1 MRTFQYCAFLFTFL
15 FLFVGAA
22 QAIEKGI
29 PAPKIPNDALGI
41 FVTDGSPVHDV
52 GNVRIHA
59 PNWGEFGS
67 LPGSGLYNNAPS
79 MEWPKGSS
87 VEYLFAAGLWVGG
100 TIDGLPSV
108 STSAYEIEFR
118 PSADVRDVVYRS
130 AFGAPGG
137 NRIPSPA
144 ADDDGDGT
152 IDEDPLDG
160 YDNDGDGKIDEDYAA
175 ISDQMFSRIFTDDQ
189 PSATQIYPQHVPLNL
204 LVREESYQFSN
215 SDFDDFVGVTFLITN
230 VGNKTIQNAYLGM
243 FADGDVGFRTRPT
256 YWDDDAIGFQADI
269 PVDHGPHG
277 VQQYDFAYWYD
288 LNGDQ
293 GQATGY
299 AGILILDH
307 PTDPSGV
314 SAPVQV
320 GASSFAIFSGS
331 QSFEDGG
338 DPTND
343 FERYELMSSHIIDR
357 PLTVA
362 RDYRVM
368 VSAGP
373 FASIA
378 PGQTVKFT
386 IALVVT
392 PRADFTHVQRAA
404 QAYHGRWFDL
414 DGNPNTGIGGREHQE
429 NWYLPENPVPVAITS
444 FGARSAPGGVALA
457 WQLWSD
463 EAIEGIDILRATRG
477 GELTPLVSAVAPG
490 AHEYFDRTAVPGT
503 SYEYQLVVHSRE
515 SGVILSQ
522 RASATVPRAALAF
535 HPITPNPFT
544 SETTLS
550 FSLAERA
557 PVELTVYDVS
567 GRRVATVFAG
577 ERNAGDHAFHW
588 NGVGDNGNRAS
599 AGIYFCRLR
608 AGKETLTRKIS
619 LVR

>member
-1 MRTFQYCAFLFTFL
+1 VRTFQYCALLFTFL
-15 FLFVGAA
+15 FLFIAA
-22 QAIEKGI
+22 AMAATNQGLSAKDLPHG
-29 PAPKIPNDALGI
+29 PLGI

-52 GNVRIHA
+52 GNLRLHA

-67 LPGSGLYNNAPS
+67 LPGSGLYANAPS

-87 VEYLFAAGLWVGG
+87 VEYLFAGGLWVGG
-100 TIDGLPSV
+100 LVDGIPKV

-118 PSADVRDVVYRS
+118 PTNDVHDVVYRS
-130 AFGAPGG
+130 AFGASGG

-144 ADDDGDGT
+144 ADDDADGQT
-152 IDEDPLDG
+152 NEDPLDG
-160 YDNDGDGKIDEDYAA
+160 YDNDGDGKVDEDFAA
-175 ISDQMFSRIFTDDQ
+175 ISDQMFSRIFADNNPGGPASHQ
-189 PSATQIYPQHVPLNL
+189 PLNL
-204 LVREESYQFSN
+204 FVREESYQFSN

-230 VGNKTIQNAYLGM
+230 VGNQTIQNAYLGM

-256 YWDDDAIGFQADI
+256 YWDDDAVGFQADL
-269 PVDHGPHG
+269 PVDHGAHG
-277 VQQYDFAYWYD
+277 VQLYDFAYWYD

-293 GQATGY
+293 GQAPGY
-299 AGILILDH
+299 AGIVILDH

-320 GASSFAIFSGS
+320 GASSFALFSGS
-331 QSFEDGG
+331 QSYEDGG

-343 FERYELMSSHIIDR
+343 FERYELMSSHNIGR

-362 RDYRVM
+362 RDYRIM
-368 VSAGP
+368 VSCGP

-378 PGQTVKFT
+378 PGQTVKFS

-392 PRADFTHVQRAA
+392 PRGDFTHVQRAA
-404 QAYHGRWFDL
+404 QAHHGLWFDL
-414 DGNPNTGIGGREHQE
+414 DGNPSTGIDGREHQE

-444 FGARSAPGGVALA
+444 FEARSTSGGVALA
-457 WQLWSD
+457 WHLWSD
-463 EAIEGIDILRATRG
+463 EAIEGIDVLRAARG
-477 GELTPLVSAVAPG
+477 GELVPLVSSLAATAQGYV
-490 AHEYFDRTAVPGT
+490 DRTALPGT

-550 FSLAERA
+550 FSLAERS
-557 PVELTVYDVS
+557 PVDLTVYDVS

-577 ERNAGDHAFHW
+577 ESSAGDHAFHW